1 MAWAV
6 NVSPAYPPASLGV
19 DQAAERVEQRV
30 DVGADVQPVELHV
43 VADVGD
49 DGQLDAIAQE
59 GEPVREL
66 RASRSTGEERDLH
79 RLRVPSVGPLRCVS
93 CRV

>member
-1 MAWAV
+1 MGREGVATYA
-6 NVSPAYPPASLGV
+6 PASLGV

-49 DGQLDAIAQE
+49 DGQLDAIAHE

-66 RASRSTGEERDLH
+66 RASRATGEERDLH
-79 RLRVPSVGPLRCVS
+79 EASSAGLTSLMSRSWDS
-93 CRV
+93 AS